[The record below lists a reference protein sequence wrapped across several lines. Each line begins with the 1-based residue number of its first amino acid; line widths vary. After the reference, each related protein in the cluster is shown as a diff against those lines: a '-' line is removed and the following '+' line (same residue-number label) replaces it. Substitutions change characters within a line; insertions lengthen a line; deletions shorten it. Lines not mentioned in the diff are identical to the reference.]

1 MEITVLVADDDAVLR
16 ALLRDILGKEGF
28 TVLEAADGRKAVERF
43 FGPKPVDLVVLDVMM
58 PHQDGWEV
66 LQEIRERSDTPVLM
80 LTALGDEDHE
90 VRGLRKGADDFVA
103 KPFSYEVF
111 VARVRALLR
120 KAIQARSA
128 EMDVCGIHVDPATHR
143 VLVDGEETVL
153 NRKEYTL
160 LFYFLQNRNRILTR
174 EQILD
179 ALWGRDYEGDIRTI
193 DTHVKTLRAR
203 LGTRG
208 DRIATVRGVGYRFEE
223 DDR

>member
-28 TVLEAADGRKAVERF
+28 TVLEAADGRKAVEVF
-43 FGPKPVDLVVLDVMM
+43 FGPQPVDLVVLDVMM

-80 LTALGDEDHE
+80 LTALGDEGHE

-128 EMDVCGIHVDPATHR
+128 EMDVCGINIDPATHR
-143 VLVDGEETVL
+143 VLVDGEEAVL
-153 NRKEYTL
+153 NRKEFSL

-203 LGTRG
+203 LGVRG

>member
-28 TVLEAADGRKAVERF
+28 TVLEAADGRKAVEVF
-43 FGPKPVDLVVLDVMM
+43 FGPQPVDLVVLDVMM

-80 LTALGDEDHE
+80 LTALGDEGHE

-128 EMDVCGIHVDPATHR
+128 EMDVCGIHIDPATHR
-143 VLVDGEETVL
+143 VLVDGEEAVL
-153 NRKEYTL
+153 NRKEFSL

-203 LGTRG
+203 LGVRG

>member
-1 MEITVLVADDDAVLR
+1 MDITVLVADDDAVLR

-28 TVLEAADGRKAVERF
+28 TVLEAADGRKAVEVF
-43 FGPKPVDLVVLDVMM
+43 FGPTPVDLVVLDVMM
-58 PHQDGWEV
+58 PFQDGWEV

-80 LTALGDEDHE
+80 LTALGDEGHE

-128 EMDVCGIHVDPATHR
+128 ELDVGGIHVDPMTHR
-143 VLVDGEETVL
+143 VTVDGEEAVL
-153 NRKEYTL
+153 NRKEFAL
-160 LFYFLQNRNRILTR
+160 LCYFLQNRNRILTR

-203 LGTRG
+203 LGDRG

-223 DDR
+223 GER

>member
-28 TVLEAADGRKAVERF
+28 EVLEAADGRKAVEVF
-43 FGPKPVDLVVLDVMM
+43 FGPQPVDLVVLDVMM
-58 PHQDGWEV
+58 PVQDGWEV

-80 LTALGDEDHE
+80 LTALGDEGHE

-128 EMDVCGIHVDPATHR
+128 ELDVCGIHIDPATHR
-143 VLVDGEETVL
+143 VLVDGEEAVL
-153 NRKEYTL
+153 NRKEFSL

-203 LGTRG
+203 LGVRG